1 VGGNGGNAQGGGLFN
16 QGTATVIH
24 SIIVGNA
31 AMGGAA
37 GSGGQAGS
45 ALGGGVFNYFF
56 TGATVSIDPL
66 TVIFG
71 NKADAFPDC
80 FGC

>member
-31 AMGGAA
+31 AVGGAA
-37 GSGGQAGS
+37 GSGGTAG
-45 ALGGGVFNYFF
+45 LGIGGGIFNVGTIF
-56 TGATVSIDPL
+56 IDPL
-66 TVIFG
+66 TIMFG
-71 NKADAFPDC
+71 NKADLFPDC